1 MKPMLILTT
10 CGTSVLT
17 NGVPEELRKVIF
29 RHANAADEAEIGSD
43 LEVLRDYVTTRRSS
57 LLNGASWD
65 DLKRASA
72 EVAGVLALG
81 VRGVDAGAR
90 RLHHLLV
97 HSDTWLGRQAAAIVA
112 PLLERIG
119 GTVELVTGAALRTR
133 SAAEFRWGTW
143 ELLEALEGRLPDYEK
158 DGWEIVFQLSGG
170 FKSLNGFLQSYG
182 MVRAH
187 QCVYLFEGSSELVRI
202 PRLPVRLELDRFDP
216 AWTDA
221 FRRIE
226 ANYAVSPNAVA
237 AVPGTLWATL
247 DDRVALTQWGD
258 LMWSAARSAVYR
270 TPALTPL
277 STRLVAAPAVIETLR
292 HRSPTEVESAN
303 RSLDTVSAYLDGAV
317 ATMPASRQLK
327 PLAGRGPGGA
337 THELYAWSSHGA
349 WRFYGRLEGELLF
362 LDRLERHL

>member
-1 MKPMLILTT
+1 VKPMLILTT

-17 NGVPEELRKVIF
+17 NGVPEDLRKIIF

-43 LEVLRDYVTTRRSS
+43 LQQLRDHMATRRSS

-81 VRGVDAGAR
+81 VDAPKR

-97 HSDTWLGRQAAAIVA
+97 HSDTWLGRQAVAIVA

-119 GTVELVTGAALRTR
+119 GAVELLTGAALRTR

-143 ELLEALEGRLPDYEK
+143 ELLEALEGRLPGYEK
-158 DGWEIVFQLSGG
+158 EGWEIVFQLSGG

-202 PRLPVRLELDRFDP
+202 PRLPVRLELDRFD
-216 AWTDA
+216 ATWTDA

-226 ANYAVSPNAVA
+226 ANYAVSPDAMTT
-237 AVPGTLWATL
+237 VPGTLWATL
-247 DDRVALTQWGD
+247 DGRVALTQWGE
-258 LMWSAARSAVYR
+258 LVWSAARSAVYR
-270 TPALTPL
+270 TPGLATL
-277 STRLVAAPAVIETLR
+277 STRLVVAPAVNETL
-292 HRSPTEVESAN
+292 HTRSPVEVESAN

-317 ATMPASRQLK
+317 ETMPASRQLK

-362 LDRLERHL
+362 LDRLDGHL